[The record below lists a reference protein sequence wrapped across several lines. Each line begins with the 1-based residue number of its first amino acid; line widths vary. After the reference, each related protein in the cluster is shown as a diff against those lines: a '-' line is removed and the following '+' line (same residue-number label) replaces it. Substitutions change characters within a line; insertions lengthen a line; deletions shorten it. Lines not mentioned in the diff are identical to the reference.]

1 MSAQPEFD
9 EDDYFHDTRMSF
21 GDHLEV
27 LRKHLWRA
35 IYGLLICMVIGFVL
49 DAFGKAIDNPYIGI
63 GKPLMDIIQDPVR
76 KALVEFYDNRKKDFE
91 DRAAK
96 DPTSVQGK
104 AREAQDFP
112 LTYSGQE
119 LEKLRGLSRD
129 DLAKLKNVPIDQ
141 IPDSVTVSG
150 KYDPLLPW
158 MHNNE
163 IERLI
168 RPRELSAMSA
178 QESFVIYFKVS
189 LIAGL
194 VIASPWVFWQIWSFI
209 AAGLYPNEKKYVHL
223 YLPISVGLFI
233 LGVVLCQFMVM
244 PRTVGALLWFNEFLG
259 VTPELRLSEW
269 LTLAILVPLIFGI
282 SFQTPLVM
290 LFVERIGLMDAAGF
304 RRYRK
309 IAIFSMAVF
318 AAVVT
323 PTPDAITMCC
333 LWVPMCLLY
342 ELGIFLCV
350 FSPNKKRGLDGVD
363 VPESDE
369 LIEV

>member
-1 MSAQPEFD
+1 MSAQPAFD

-35 IYGLLICMVIGFVL
+35 IYGLLICMVIGFAL
-49 DAFGKAIDNPYIGI
+49 DALGNALDNPYIGI
-63 GKPLMDIIQDPVR
+63 GKPLMDIIQEPVR
-76 KALVEFYDNRKKDFE
+76 KALIEFYDNRREKFE
-91 DRAAK
+91 KAKGKTDSRENIASQPRDVKMIIPAAEL
-96 DPTSVQGK
+96 
-104 AREAQDFP
+104 ARIRGVPEEQVKEPLSITLKQSPEDIYDAIQD
-112 LTYSGQE
+112 
-119 LEKLRGLSRD
+119 
-129 DLAKLKNVPIDQ
+129 V
-141 IPDSVTVSG
+141 
-150 KYDPLLPW
+150 
-158 MHNNE
+158 
-163 IERLI
+163 ERII

-209 AAGLYPNEKKYVHL
+209 AAGLYPNEKKYVHV
-223 YLPISVGLFI
+223 YLPLSVGLFVI
-233 LGVVLCQFMVM
+233 GVVMCQFMVM

-290 LFVERIGLMDAAGF
+290 LFVERIGLMDASGF

-318 AAVVT
+318 AAVIT
-323 PTPDAITMCC
+323 PTPDAITMCS
-333 LWVPMCLLY
+333 LWIPMCLLY

-350 FSPNKKRGLDGVD
+350 FSPNRKRGLDDVD